1 MTETLNL
8 HPSAAV
14 SLAKWHDMLAKQN
27 LSDLGDIVHTS
38 VVFRSPVAHSTYHGA
53 DTLIFILRNVIEV
66 FGNFTYHRQAA
77 TADGLNVVLEFSA
90 NIGDKAIK
98 GIDFIRFDEAGKIIE
113 FEVMTR
119 PLSGTQALAAAMGK
133 RIAAN

>member
-8 HPSAAV
+8 HPAAA
-14 SLAKWHDMLAKQN
+14 STLAKWHEMLEN
-27 LSDLGDIVHTS
+27 RDFSDLGKIIHPS
-38 VVFRSPVAHSTYHGA
+38 VTFRSPVVHSPYHGA
-53 DTLIFILRNVIEV
+53 DTLVFILRNVIQV
-66 FGNFTYHRQAA
+66 FSDFTYHRQAA

-98 GIDFIRFDEAGKIIE
+98 GIDFIRFDTDGKIVE

-119 PLSGTQALAAAMGK
+119 PLSGTQALALAMGPRMSK
-133 RIAAN
+133 N